1 MEKQWNE
8 YQATDSH
15 KDSSKGKQA
24 GNSLKNAAGHSQ
36 YNALQSHT
44 QLGAEKEI
52 LINIISL
59 LVTTGNLTETEG
71 IKVKQLISN
80 AKGRRL

>member
-1 MEKQWNE
+1 MKE
-8 YQATDSH
+8 YIDIQSH

-24 GNSLKNAAGHSQ
+24 GNSLKNATGHSQ
-36 YNALQSHT
+36 CNALQSHT
-44 QLGAEKEI
+44 QLGTEKEI

-59 LVTTGNLTETEG
+59 LVTTGNLSETDG

-80 AKGRRL
+80 AKGRRV

>member
-1 MEKQWNE
+1 MTAYQDKQL
-8 YQATDSH
+8 H
-15 KDSSKGKQA
+15 KDSSKEKQA
-24 GNSLKNAAGHSQ
+24 GNNLKNTAGHSQ

-44 QLGAEKEI
+44 QLGTEKEI

-59 LVTTGNLTETEG
+59 LVTTGDLSETEG

-80 AKGRRL
+80 AKSGRV

>member
-1 MEKQWNE
+1 MKE
-8 YQATDSH
+8 YIDTQSH

-24 GNSLKNAAGHSQ
+24 GNSLKNATGHSNC
-36 YNALQSHT
+36 NALQSHT
-44 QLGAEKEI
+44 QLGTEKEI

-59 LVTTGNLTETEG
+59 LVTTGNLSETDG

>member
-1 MEKQWNE
+1 MKE
-8 YQATDSH
+8 YIDIQGH

-24 GNSLKNAAGHSQ
+24 GNSLKNATGHSRC
-36 YNALQSHT
+36 NALQSHT

>member
-1 MEKQWNE
+1 MKE
-8 YQATDSH
+8 YIDTQSH

-24 GNSLKNAAGHSQ
+24 GNSLKNATGHSQ
-36 YNALQSHT
+36 CNALQSHT
-44 QLGAEKEI
+44 QLGTEKEI

-59 LVTTGNLTETEG
+59 LVTTRNLSETDG

-80 AKGRRL
+80 AKDRRL

>member
-1 MEKQWNE
+1 MEGQWKE
-8 YQATDSH
+8 YQSTNNH

-24 GNSLKNAAGHSQ
+24 GNSLKNATGHSQ
-36 YNALQSHT
+36 CDALQSHT

-80 AKGRRL
+80 AKSRRL

>member
-1 MEKQWNE
+1 MKE
-8 YQATDSH
+8 YIDTQSH

-24 GNSLKNAAGHSQ
+24 GNSLKNATGHSQ
-36 YNALQSHT
+36 CNALQSHT
-44 QLGAEKEI
+44 QLGTEKEI

-59 LVTTGNLTETEG
+59 LVTTGNLSETDG

>member
-1 MEKQWNE
+1 MKE
-8 YQATDSH
+8 YIDIQSH

-24 GNSLKNAAGHSQ
+24 GNSLKNATGHSQ
-36 YNALQSHT
+36 CNALQSHT
-44 QLGAEKEI
+44 QLGTEKEI

-59 LVTTGNLTETEG
+59 LVTTENLSETDG

-80 AKGRRL
+80 AKDRRL

>member
-1 MEKQWNE
+1 MKE
-8 YQATDSH
+8 YIDIQSH

-24 GNSLKNAAGHSQ
+24 GNSLKNATGHSQ
-36 YNALQSHT
+36 CNALQSHT
-44 QLGAEKEI
+44 QLGTEKEI

-59 LVTTGNLTETEG
+59 LVTTGNLSEADG

-80 AKGRRL
+80 AKDRRL

>member
-1 MEKQWNE
+1 MKE
-8 YQATDSH
+8 YIDTHIH
-15 KDSSKGKQA
+15 KDSSKEKQA
-24 GNSLKNAAGHSQ
+24 GKSLKTGHSQ
-36 YNALQSHT
+36 CNALQSHT
-44 QLGAEKEI
+44 QSGTEKEI

-59 LVTTGNLTETEG
+59 LVTTGNLSEADG

>member
-1 MEKQWNE
+1 MKE
-8 YQATDSH
+8 YIDIQGH

-24 GNSLKNAAGHSQ
+24 GNSLKNATGHSQ
-36 YNALQSHT
+36 CNALQSHT
-44 QLGAEKEI
+44 QLGTEKEI

-59 LVTTGNLTETEG
+59 LVTTGNLSEADG

-80 AKGRRL
+80 AKDRRL

>member
-1 MEKQWNE
+1 MKE
-8 YQATDSH
+8 YIDIQSH

-24 GNSLKNAAGHSQ
+24 GNSLKNATGHSQ
-36 YNALQSHT
+36 CNALQSHT
-44 QLGAEKEI
+44 QLGTEKEI

-59 LVTTGNLTETEG
+59 LVTTGNLSETDG

-80 AKGRRL
+80 AKDRRL

>member
-1 MEKQWNE
+1 MKE
-8 YQATDSH
+8 YIDTQSH

-24 GNSLKNAAGHSQ
+24 GNSLKNATGHSQ
-36 YNALQSHT
+36 CNALQSHT
-44 QLGAEKEI
+44 QLGTEKEI

-59 LVTTGNLTETEG
+59 LVTTGNLSETDG

-80 AKGRRL
+80 VKDRRL

>member
-1 MEKQWNE
+1 MKE
-8 YQATDSH
+8 YIDTYVH

-24 GNSLKNAAGHSQ
+24 GNSLKNATGHSQ
-36 YNALQSHT
+36 CNALQSNT
-44 QLGAEKEI
+44 QLGTEKEI

-59 LVTTGNLTETEG
+59 LVTTGNLSETDG

>member
-1 MEKQWNE
+1 MKE
-8 YQATDSH
+8 YIDIQGH

-24 GNSLKNAAGHSQ
+24 GNSLKNATGHSRC
-36 YNALQSHT
+36 NALQFHT
-44 QLGAEKEI
+44 QLGTEKEI

-59 LVTTGNLTETEG
+59 LVTTGNLSEADE

>member
-1 MEKQWNE
+1 MKE
-8 YQATDSH
+8 YIDTQSH

-24 GNSLKNAAGHSQ
+24 GNSLKNATGHSQ
-36 YNALQSHT
+36 CNALQSHT
-44 QLGAEKEI
+44 QLGTEKEI

-59 LVTTGNLTETEG
+59 LVTTGNLSETDG

-80 AKGRRL
+80 AKDRRL

>member
-1 MEKQWNE
+1 MKE
-8 YQATDSH
+8 YIDTQGH

-24 GNSLKNAAGHSQ
+24 GNSLKNATGHSQ
-36 YNALQSHT
+36 CNALQSHT
-44 QLGAEKEI
+44 QLGTEKEI
-52 LINIISL
+52 MINIISL
-59 LVTTGNLTETEG
+59 LVTTGNLSEADG

>member
-1 MEKQWNE
+1 MKE
-8 YQATDSH
+8 YIDIQGH

>member
-1 MEKQWNE
+1 MKE
-8 YQATDSH
+8 YIDTQSH

-24 GNSLKNAAGHSQ
+24 GNSLKNATGHSRC
-36 YNALQSHT
+36 NALQSHT
-44 QLGAEKEI
+44 QLGTEKEI

-59 LVTTGNLTETEG
+59 LVTTGNLSETDG

>member
-1 MEKQWNE
+1 MKE
-8 YQATDSH
+8 YIDTQSH

-36 YNALQSHT
+36 CNALQSHT
-44 QLGAEKEI
+44 QLGTEKEI

-59 LVTTGNLTETEG
+59 LVTTGNLSETDG

-80 AKGRRL
+80 AKDRRL

>member
-1 MEKQWNE
+1 MKE
-8 YQATDSH
+8 YIDTHIH

-24 GNSLKNAAGHSQ
+24 GKSLKNATGHSQ
-36 YNALQSHT
+36 CNALQSHT
-44 QLGAEKEI
+44 QSGTEKEI

-59 LVTTGNLTETEG
+59 LVTTGNLSEADG

>member
-1 MEKQWNE
+1 MKE
-8 YQATDSH
+8 YIDTHIH

-24 GNSLKNAAGHSQ
+24 GNSLKNATGHSQ
-36 YNALQSHT
+36 CDALQSHT

-80 AKGRRL
+80 AKSRRL